1 MGGGASRVHMGGE
14 PGSVRGTCDDEGGS
28 SPVTDY
34 HNCMTRRRR
43 IDDRVSSPT
52 ASDVV
57 NALAK
62 AIGLGENGSIFP
74 RPKGKAR

>member
-1 MGGGASRVHMGGE
+1 MSILSRSQWERRPKPTTKKKPRMGGGASRVHMGGE

-43 IDDRVSSPT
+43 IDDRQ
-52 ASDVV
+52 
-57 NALAK
+57 
-62 AIGLGENGSIFP
+62 
-74 RPKGKAR
+74 